1 MLNLGDDSENMHREV
16 GAHALRRAAL
26 LLTTGE
32 ASRVMGGTHFESRDA
47 LIVSLD
53 NYIRPG
59 DVVLVKASHALE
71 FEKITEAL
79 KAMFT

>member
-1 MLNLGDDSENMHREV
+1 
-16 GAHALRRAAL
+16 
-26 LLTTGE
+26 
-32 ASRVMGGTHFESRDA
+32 MGGTHFESRDE
-47 LIVSLD
+47 LIASLG